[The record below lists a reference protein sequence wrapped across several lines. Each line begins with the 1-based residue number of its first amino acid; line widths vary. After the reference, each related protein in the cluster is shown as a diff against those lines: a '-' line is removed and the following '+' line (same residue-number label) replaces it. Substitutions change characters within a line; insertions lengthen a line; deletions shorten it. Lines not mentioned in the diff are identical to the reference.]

1 MYVVLFSFLIFT
13 CNSFGGTYRPAA
25 LANLLIEIPYTMGTH
40 KLKSNQF
47 IGNIDWD
54 PKTNEIKSGELKLAI
69 ANIKTD
75 KEEMECH
82 MREALGLDY
91 DASDFPETH
100 ICNDK
105 DELPK
110 DGPNSI
116 KYPEITATLLS
127 PLKIGDN
134 KAKVRWMIHGKTKEL
149 TMPITLTQDERSEDL
164 LLNSSWNMKLS
175 DFDIIVK
182 KFLFI
187 AVKNDV
193 SLKLTMSLSNK

>member
-1 MYVVLFSFLIFT
+1 MRILLFSFLIFT
-13 CNSFGGTYRPAA
+13 FKSIAGTYGPTA
-25 LANLLIEIPYTMGTH
+25 LSNLLIEIPYTMGTH
-40 KLKSNQF
+40 KLKSNHF
-47 IGNIDWD
+47 LGHIEWD
-54 PKTNEIKSGELKLAI
+54 PKTNEIKGGELKLAI
-69 ANIKTD
+69 ANIQTD

-110 DGPNSI
+110 DGSNSI

-127 PLKIGDN
+127 PLKIGMN

-149 TMPITLTQDERSEDL
+149 TMPITLTRDESSEKL
-164 LLNSSWNMKLS
+164 MLHSSWTMKLS

-187 AVKNDV
+187 AVKNEV
-193 SLKLTMSLSNK
+193 SLKLTMALSNK